1 MPAKGTIK
9 PDHIRVNKY
18 TLAVVGMPPL
28 TVVAMDG
35 IDEEIEKVTLPDR
48 TAATGGNSG
57 PLEFSISIPAH
68 HALERA
74 AMDVWVQEGKDPVS
88 PTYKKVGTLILESGT
103 GANVL
108 SRTLNGLWCAG
119 GGTPELEMANEG
131 EMAVIKYSM
140 SADEMLPI

>member
-9 PDHIRVNKY
+9 PDHVRVNKFF
-18 TLAVVGMPPL
+18 LLVNGMPPL

-35 IDEEIEKVTLPDR
+35 IEEEIEKVTLPDR
-48 TAATGGNSG
+48 TSATGGNSG

-68 HALERA
+68 HHLERT
-74 AMDVWVQEGKDPVS
+74 AMSAWLLEGKDPVS
-88 PTYKKVGTLILESGT
+88 PTYKKVGTLIMESGT
-103 GANVL
+103 GANVV

-119 GGTPELEMANEG
+119 EGTPELEMANEG
-131 EMAVIKYSM
+131 EMAVMKYPM